1 MKILAVCQY
10 YYPENVTITKICEQ
24 LVKMGHE
31 VDVLTAK
38 PNYGY
43 GKILPEYKHVKKEI
57 INGVNVYRTKI
68 IARKKS
74 RLSIIFNYLSFWK
87 NSKKWIKKCK
97 KQYDVVYSMSLSPVT
112 ILAAGNLY
120 KKMHNVPHIV
130 HCVDLWPES
139 TIITHAVKKNSLI
152 YKILYKWSKKL
163 YSAADEIMIGSP
175 SFKEYFIKELKID
188 KFEFPFV
195 PQPSLVEDFNNIDK
209 YNFNNNS
216 FNITYCGNLGLI
228 QQIPEIVDL
237 MILLKDQN
245 IILNVIGM
253 GPLTNY
259 LEKTI
264 KEKQMNNIKYLGPM
278 AAKKAAPFLLGS
290 DALLVSL
297 KNNGFVG
304 KTIPNKLMMYLAAS
318 KPIIGYIDGDGRDV
332 ISSIKGNIASSDLNV
347 LADEITKIS
356 LLDKNTLNEIG
367 KANKIYYEN
376 NFSLKTISKQIEN
389 ILFKKAHQKLI

>member
-43 GKILPEYKHVKKEI
+43 GKILPEYKHVKQEN
-57 INGVNVYRTKI
+57 INGVNVFRTKI

-87 NSKKWIKKCK
+87 NSKKWIRKCK

-120 KKMHNVPHIV
+120 KKMHNVPHVV

-163 YSAADEIMIGSP
+163 YSDTDEIMIGSP
-175 SFKEYFIKELKID
+175 SFKEYFIKELHIN

-228 QQIPEIVDL
+228 QQIPEIIDL
-237 MILLKDQN
+237 MNLLKDQN
-245 IILNVIGM
+245 INLNVIGM
-253 GPLTNY
+253 GPLTSY
-259 LEKTI
+259 LETAI
-264 KEKQMNNIKYLGPM
+264 KEKQMTNVKYFGPM
-278 AAKKAAPFLLGS
+278 AAKKAAPYLLGS

-318 KPIIGYIDGDGRDV
+318 KPIIGYIDGDGKDV
-332 ISSIKGNIASSDLNV
+332 ISSIKGNVASNDLNT
-347 LADEITKIS
+347 LANEIKKLST
-356 LLDKNTLNEIG
+356 LDKTTLNSVG
-367 KANKIYYEN
+367 KDNKIYYEN

-389 ILFKKAHQKLI
+389 ILFKKTH